1 MSRPFETKQPT
12 RDEIDVLPGIAVLEF
27 GTNWCGV
34 CAAAAPTIAK
44 AFADYPN
51 VRSIKAE
58 DGPGR
63 PLGRSFKVK
72 LWPTLIFLSDGK
84 EMARLVRPTDVES
97 ISRALGEL
105 AATNQSD
112 G

>member
-1 MSRPFETKQPT
+1 MSRPYETQQPT
-12 RDEIDVLPGIAVLEF
+12 RAEIDALPGIAVLEF

-34 CAAAAPTIAK
+34 CAATAPLIAK

-51 VRSIKAE
+51 IRHIKAE
-58 DGPGR
+58 DESGR
-63 PLGRSFKVK
+63 PLGRSFGIK
-72 LWPTLIFLSDGK
+72 LWPTLIFLSDGA
-84 EMARLVRPTDVES
+84 ETERLVRPTDVDE

-105 AATNQSD
+105 AAKNQSD